1 MTGDAPAVENILEVH
16 DVRRVFGGVVA
27 LAGISLAVPKGKVV
41 GLIGPNGSGKTT
53 LVNVISGMLRPTS
66 GTVQLKG
73 KTISG
78 LPTHRIAKMG
88 LSRTF
93 QVVRPFTNM
102 TVLENVAIGA
112 MFGGADGGHS
122 AAAAMQVA
130 RTVLDRVGLG
140 SRADAPAEELTVMG
154 RKRLELARA
163 LASGPDVLLLDE
175 VLAGLRSSELE
186 EAISL
191 VRSVSESG
199 VTILI
204 IEHVL
209 RVIVSLCDQ
218 IVVINRGQ
226 KIAEGVPDVVMR
238 NQAVIDAYLGHRAST
253 RHNGPTFA

>member
-1 MTGDAPAVENILEVH
+1 MTDKAAQVESILEVH
-16 DVRRVFGGVVA
+16 EVRRLFGGVVA
-27 LAGISLAVPKGKVV
+27 LAGVSLTVPKGSVV

-53 LVNVISGMLRPTS
+53 LINVISGMLRPTS
-66 GTVQLKG
+66 GSVVLKG

-78 LPTHRIAKMG
+78 LPTHRIARMG
-88 LSRTF
+88 LARTF
-93 QVVRPFTNM
+93 QVVRPFANM

-112 MFGGADGGHS
+112 MFGGAEGGHS
-122 AAAAMQVA
+122 AAAAMGVA
-130 RTVLDRVGLG
+130 REVLDRVGLG
-140 SRADAPAEELTVMG
+140 TRADAPAEDLTVMG

-163 LASGPDVLLLDE
+163 LAARPDVLLLDE

-218 IVVINRGQ
+218 VVVINRGL
-226 KIAEGVPDVVMR
+226 KIAEGVPDDVMR
-238 NQAVIDAYLGHRAST
+238 DQAVIDAYLGHRAST
-253 RHNGPTFA
+253 RQNGPTYA